1 MARFVDQSI
10 EGIDNLLPPAQA
22 AQAQP
27 SGTVE
32 DAPAAAVE
40 TTADDAAPAVQET
53 PPASAPVRTQPG
65 PKARGPRSRR
75 TLELP
80 ESVAARLQTV
90 RAQEKADA
98 VEKGVSPRTYAD
110 IVMDAISDQAAQL
123 ATHWASADDAAPAPS
138 LFPSRQRPRAQKV
151 TRTEPVKRIMATGFA
166 EADFEVFDKLIED
179 WRAPSFAALVIAALD
194 LYLPA

>member
-22 AQAQP
+22 QP
-27 SGTVE
+27 SAAVE

-53 PPASAPVRTQPG
+53 PPAPAPVRTQPG

-80 ESVAARLQTV
+80 ESVAGRVQTL

-123 ATHWASADDAAPAPS
+123 ATHWASADDAAPALS

-151 TRTEPVKRIMATGFA
+151 TRTEPVKRIMATGFS